1 MPSKILARCQEG
13 AWPDIEVEDDVTI
26 YAEYE
31 GGATGAFITTTG
43 EPAGANRL
51 EITLDKAKLLCEHGK
66 LTVYELDGST
76 KEHIYGAAQGFGRL
90 KGRETTPEIPGM
102 ERGQH
107 AEVLSAFAEA
117 VAANDP
123 GLLYARGE
131 EGINGLSIS
140 NAAFLSSWLGQ
151 AIDLPVDEELFW
163 GELQKKI
170 AGSKAKTGVEDKI
183 AGDLESSFAK

>member
-1 MPSKILARCQEG
+1 
-13 AWPDIEVEDDVTI
+13 
-26 YAEYE
+26 
-31 GGATGAFITTTG
+31 
-43 EPAGANRL
+43 
-51 EITLDKAKLLCEHGK
+51 
-66 LTVYELDGST
+66 
-76 KEHIYGAAQGFGRL
+76 
-90 KGRETTPEIPGM
+90 M

-117 VAANDP
+117 IAADDP

-140 NAAFLSSWLGQ
+140 NAAFLSSWLGK

-170 AGSKAKTGVEDKI
+170 AGSRAKADVGGKVESDM
-183 AGDLESSFAK
+183 ESSFSK